1 MTKKNN
7 ADLPG
12 SEDKQAKAEQQQ
24 QQGKAGAA
32 TAEKKD
38 PLAAYRGD
46 LTAAE
51 QKAAKMVDYRI
62 QLPAMAIGMMLVL
75 VSLFLPHSRDV
86 LGIDVLFN
94 SATAQ
99 KFQIT
104 MPERVYSILAVI
116 GGILL
121 TAGTIVSRSWLVAW
135 VNWAVV
141 GVGWWYSVFAIWM
154 RQSRPV
160 TDPAG
165 PPSYGLIMGAIGMT
179 ILFIMTTWVLF
190 RRNPLQRALAQ
201 ARREE
206 AHRSEEAKA
215 AQQRLRTGV
224 EEWEQASLDDIVD
237 DRRARAKQRRRK
249 AQANAQAEKGKNS
262 PSAQGTGSEVSQ
274 DAQGSQGAQR
284 AEGSQGTEGA
294 QDSTDAQGSGDK
306 A

>member
-1 MTKKNN
+1 MQPRRPTTSTKGVAVTKKNDAN
-7 ADLPG
+7 SADSPQESKPG
-12 SEDKQAKAEQQQ
+12 V
-24 QQGKAGAA
+24 AGA
-32 TAEKKD
+32 TEDTQGKD

-51 QKAAKMVDYRI
+51 EKAAKMVDYRQ
-62 QLPAMAIGMMLVL
+62 QLPFMALGLMLVL

-94 SATAQ
+94 SPTAQ

-104 MPERVYSILAVI
+104 MPERVYATLAVL
-116 GGILL
+116 GGVML
-121 TAGTIVSRSWLVAW
+121 TIGTIVSRSWLVAW
-135 VNWAVV
+135 VNWAFA

-165 PPSYGLIMGAIGMT
+165 PPSYGLVIGAIGMT
-179 ILFIMTTWVLF
+179 ILFVMITWVLF
-190 RRNPLQRALAQ
+190 RRNPLQRALAA

-206 AHRSEEAKA
+206 AHRSAEAQA

-224 EEWEQASLDDIVD
+224 EEWPKAELEDIVD

-249 AQANAQAEKGKNS
+249 
-262 PSAQGTGSEVSQ
+262 
-274 DAQGSQGAQR
+274 
-284 AEGSQGTEGA
+284 
-294 QDSTDAQGSGDK
+294 TDGDK
-306 A
+306 NIGGQEG